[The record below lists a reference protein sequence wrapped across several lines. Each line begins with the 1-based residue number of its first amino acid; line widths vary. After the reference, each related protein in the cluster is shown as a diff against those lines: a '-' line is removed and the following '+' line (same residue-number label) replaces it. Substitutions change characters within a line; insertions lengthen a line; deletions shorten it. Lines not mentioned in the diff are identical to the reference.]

1 MTHGKRITAS
11 GLETTRTPT
20 IFFLNRPYIYIYMR
34 RKKLMTFYLPKK
46 CGVNVGNVWVS

>member
-1 MTHGKRITAS
+1 MNHEKRITAS

-20 IFFLNRPYIYIYMR
+20 IFFSTGHTYIYMR
-34 RKKLMTFYLPKK
+34 RKKLMTFYPPKK